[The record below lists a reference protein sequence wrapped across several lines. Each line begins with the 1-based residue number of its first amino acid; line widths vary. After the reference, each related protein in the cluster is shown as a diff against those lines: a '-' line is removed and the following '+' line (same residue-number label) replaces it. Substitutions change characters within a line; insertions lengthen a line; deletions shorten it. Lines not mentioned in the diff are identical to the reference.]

1 MNNEEKEFE
10 RTLKNAFQVLDAQ
23 IKIPDV
29 PDAQTIFEHGEEKGK
44 VFSFRTVRIAAAATI
59 VVAIVGISAFAI
71 GGRLPVMGM
80 KSKAPEMQSTDLAIP
95 EEPMEAPPPESIEI
109 FDNKE
114 TEEETS
120 VKTENNTM
128 VPNPDPA
135 ARQENTD
142 FYSADSVYGSEKLA
156 GALNNFFANR
166 QETKEAYVSPSVAS
180 FSVVLSKKRTISV
193 EVGGESVSVTLYD
206 TSGEPEV
213 LTAFWVEGLF
223 QSSGEKEGSY
233 ILRLL
238 YAISKEEFESGY
250 YLPMYGDMENGNR
263 ILSEDC
269 VEVSEPVTSGVLD
282 LVVSVDIES
291 GSYEISAILS

>member
-10 RTLKNAFQVLDAQ
+10 KSLKNAFQVLDAQ

-29 PDAQTIFEHGEEKGK
+29 PDAQKIFEHEERKEK
-44 VFSFRTVRIAAAATI
+44 VLPFRTVRIAAAAAI
-59 VVAIVGISAFAI
+59 VVAIVGISAFAM
-71 GGRLPVMGM
+71 GGRLPIMGM
-80 KSKAPEMQSTDLAIP
+80 KSKAPEMQIADLAAP
-95 EEPMEAPPPESIEI
+95 EEPMEAPPENVEI
-109 FDNKE
+109 FGNE
-114 TEEETS
+114 EAAEEET
-120 VKTENNTM
+120 TAEAENNM
-128 VPNPDPA
+128 MIPA
-135 ARQENTD
+135 PEPSRKQEDTD
-142 FYSADSVYGSEKLA
+142 SYSTNYVCGSGKLA
-156 GALNNFFANR
+156 EALDDFFADY
-166 QETKEAYVSPSVAS
+166 QETKGAATSPCVDS

-223 QSSGEKEGSY
+223 ISSGEKEGTY

-238 YAISKEEFESGY
+238 YAISEEEFESGY

-282 LVVSVDIES
+282 LVVSVNIES